1 MAAVVGADP
10 QQPAQDVGDVPA
22 EHAPVGVQLVDD
34 DVAELLE

>member
-10 QQPAQDVGDVPA
+10 QEPAKDVGDMAA
-22 EHAPVGVQLVDD
+22 EHATIGVQLVDD